1 MTARALFGGAMI
13 ATVPA
18 RLQDISEVR
27 QVPDS
32 QEVRCWSHLAVS
44 APAVPCGHL

>member
-1 MTARALFGGAMI
+1 MAQHQQPGTLQRALFGGAI
-13 ATVPA
+13 TAVLPA

-32 QEVRCWSHLAVS
+32 QEVRCCPYA
-44 APAVPCGHL
+44 C

>member
-1 MTARALFGGAMI
+1 MTARALFGGAMT
-13 ATVPA
+13 ASVPA

-32 QEVRCWSHLAVS
+32 QEVRCCPH
-44 APAVPCGHL
+44 PAVLLPAIAL